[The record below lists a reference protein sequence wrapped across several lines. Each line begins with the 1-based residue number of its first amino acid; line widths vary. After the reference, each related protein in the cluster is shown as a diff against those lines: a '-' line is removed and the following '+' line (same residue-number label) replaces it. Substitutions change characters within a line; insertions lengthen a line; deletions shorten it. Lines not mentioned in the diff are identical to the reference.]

1 VQGMSAADRVR
12 PPVMQDVARLAGV
25 SHQTVSRVL
34 NAHPSV
40 SPAARER
47 VESAIAQLG
56 YRPNSAARAL
66 VTRATNT
73 LGVVTADTAEYGPTR
88 TLVAIEAAARAAG
101 YRVHFVTVDRIDAD
115 RISEAFEYLMA
126 AAVDGLIAIVPL
138 EAAVRSLR
146 GIRTTIPLV
155 EVTTSDVGSDE
166 DVAVDQI
173 SGARAA
179 TSLLLDLGHRS
190 VEHVAG
196 PPEWLES
203 RARILGWQSA
213 LTAAGRPVPLHQS
226 GDWSASSGYHA
237 GRRLAPRVTAGEV
250 SAVFVANDQMALGVV
265 SALHESGL
273 SVPRDVSVVGFDD
286 LPEAEYFMPP
296 LTTVRQD
303 FAEIGRRCIDEMLSR
318 IAGRAP
324 RSPLPL
330 QPELVVR
337 ASTGPPPTS
346 T

>member
-1 VQGMSAADRVR
+1 MSTDDRVR

-40 SPAARER
+40 SPAARQR
-47 VESAIAQLG
+47 VEDAIAQLG

-73 LGVVTADTAEYGPTR
+73 LGVVTVDTAEYGPTR
-88 TLVAIEAAARAAG
+88 TLMAIEAAARAAG
-101 YRVHFVTVDRIDAD
+101 YRVHFVTVDRIDPD
-115 RISEAFEYLMA
+115 RMSEAFEYLTA

-146 GIRTTIPLV
+146 GVRTRIPLV
-155 EVTTSDVGSDE
+155 EVTPSNSSGED
-166 DVAVDQI
+166 DVAVDQV

-179 TSLLLDLGHRS
+179 TTLLLGLGHRS

-203 RARILGWQSA
+203 GARIQGWQDA
-213 LTAAGRPVPLHQS
+213 LVEAGRPVPPHLT
-226 GDWSASSGYHA
+226 GDWSAVSGYRA
-237 GRRLAPRVTAGEV
+237 GRQLTPRVASGEV
-250 SAVFVANDQMALGVV
+250 SAVFVANDQMALGVM
-265 SALHESGL
+265 SAFHEAGL
-273 SVPRDVSVVGFDD
+273 SIPDDVSIVGFDD
-286 LPEAEYFMPP
+286 IPEAAYFVPP

-303 FAEIGRRCIDEMLSR
+303 FAEVGRRCIDEMLCR
-318 IAGRAP
+318 ISGRPP

-330 QPELVVR
+330 QTEIVR
-337 ASTGPPPTS
+337 RSSAAAPPAVR
-346 T
+346 